1 MKILYSCLS
10 QSWGGM
16 EMFTITSVEQLL
28 KRNIQTELL
37 CYPGSSIY
45 THAKKKGITLHT
57 IKVRGYFHPLMIKKV
72 VSIIKKNNFDL
83 VHTQASKD
91 LWVLSPALRF
101 VSKHIPLLMTKQV
114 GSFIVKKDFL
124 HKYIY
129 NRVTYAL
136 AISEVIK
143 TNLLDTCP
151 IGQDKV
157 LLLHNSV
164 DTKKFDPAF
173 AQREKIRNEFKIE
186 ENEIVTGMLARFSPG
201 KGHEEFIEAAKVLV
215 KLYDNLKFLIVGEP
229 SRGENNYGEKIV
241 NLVKN
246 YGLEEKIIFTGFRSD
261 TSDVISAMDIFAFP
275 SHSEAFGIAL
285 VEAMSMGKPTVCSSS
300 DGVLDIAVE
309 GETSYLFEK
318 QNAED
323 LTNKL
328 KLLIESKDLREQF
341 GAAGRKRAIE
351 NFDLD
356 LLTERVI
363 YIYKRALNKSNK

>member
-16 EMFTITSVEQLL
+16 EMFTITSVQQLL

-37 CYPGSSIY
+37 CYPGSAIY
-45 THAKKKGITLHT
+45 KHAQEKGITLHT
-57 IKVRGYFHPLMIKKV
+57 VKANSYFHPFMIKKLI
-72 VSIIKKNNFDL
+72 SLINKNDYDL

-101 VSKHIPLLMTKQV
+101 VKKNIPLLMTKQV

-124 HKYIY
+124 HKFIY
-129 NRVTYAL
+129 DRVTYAL

-143 TNLLDTCP
+143 TNLLETCP
-151 IGQDKV
+151 IDEERV

-164 DTKKFDPAF
+164 DTNRFDPVKAN
-173 AQREKIRNEFKIE
+173 REKIRSEFDLG

-215 KLYDNLKFLIVGEP
+215 EQYENLKFLIVGEP
-229 SRGENNYGEKIV
+229 SRGENNYGETIM
-241 NLVKN
+241 NLVKE
-246 YGLEEKIIFTGFRSD
+246 YGLEERVIFTGFRSD
-261 TSDVISAMDIFAFP
+261 TVDILSAMDIFAFP

-285 VEAMSMGKPTVCSSS
+285 VEAMSMAKPTVCSNS

-309 GETSYLFEK
+309 GETSFLFEK
-318 QNAED
+318 ANAKD
-323 LTNKL
+323 LTEKL
-328 KLLIESKDLREQF
+328 KRLIESKELREQF
-341 GAAGRKRAIE
+341 GLAGRKRAVE
-351 NFDLD
+351 NFDID

-363 YIYKRALNKSNK
+363 DIYQQALRTYSI